1 MTRLE
6 KYIYKNA
13 KLLGWGTGRVVF
25 ALGDVA
31 IKIPYNLT
39 GTKQNR
45 FEYKYYK
52 SMPHKF
58 KSLFPDFLTITQDDI
73 IFTKVYKTYDR
84 EDFILPILKQQKF
97 ITLENIQLLFQL
109 VIKNT
114 RLDTNEIMHTA
125 GNLGY
130 CEHSKQLKIL
140 DFGTPKNSVF
150 LFDNYKTEDDLVKNL
165 YKYNHL
171 TEEEYRGYGY

>member
-6 KYIYKNA
+6 EYIYKNA

-52 SMPHKF
+52 SIPHKF
-58 KSLFPDFLTITQDDI
+58 KSLFPDFLTITQDDV
-73 IFTKVYKTYDR
+73 IFTKAYKTCDDG
-84 EDFILPILKQQKF
+84 DFILPILRQQHS
-97 ITLENIQLLFQL
+97 ITLENVKLLFQL
-109 VIKNT
+109 VIENT
-114 RLDTNEIMHTA
+114 RLDTNEIINTE

-150 LFDNYKTEDDLVKNL
+150 LFDSYKTEKDLVGNL

-171 TEEEYRGYGY
+171 TEEDYKEYVY